1 MCNICKKFKRGSI
14 TREEALDELDEQADY
29 LTEDHIEDI
38 EEMLS
43 DGEDAYDYIS
53 ERKNNSSIIDEDEY
67 YEDDEDDLPD
77 YDDDY
82 DLDEGDE

>member
-14 TREEALDELDEQADY
+14 TLEEAFDELDEQADY

-43 DGEDAYDYIS
+43 DGEDTYDYIN
-53 ERKNNSSIIDEDEY
+53 ERNNKSSIIDEDED
-67 YEDDEDDLPD
+67 YEEDGILPD
-77 YDDDY
+77 YDDDH
-82 DLDEGDE
+82 DLDEEDK